1 MNEKSAAMVLSG
13 CGHMDGT
20 EIREAVLALLA
31 LEKHKVKVR
40 FFAPDIEQKE
50 VINHIT
56 KDSIAGEKR
65 NVLLEAARIA
75 RGDIEDLKKAKI
87 QEFDML
93 VIPGGYG
100 AAKNLSD
107 LAIAQE
113 NANVLPEFQNLILE
127 FFKAKKPV
135 GAICISP
142 AVLVAALK
150 EHTRDIEVTIGN
162 DSNGLIEK
170 LGGKHIKCS
179 ANQSAADS
187 KHKIFSCPAY
197 MQDGNVHQIYLGIE
211 SMIESMLKC

>member
-1 MNEKSAAMVLSG
+1 MSGKSAAMVLSG
-13 CGHMDGT
+13 CGHVDGT

-31 LEKHKVKVR
+31 LEKHKVKVK

-56 KDSIAGEKR
+56 KDVMAGEKR

-75 RGDIEDLKKAKI
+75 RGDIEDLKNAKV
-87 QEFDML
+87 QDFDML

-100 AAKNLSD
+100 AAKNLSNF
-107 LAIAQE
+107 AVSQE
-113 NANVLPEFQNLILE
+113 NVSILPELQNLILE
-127 FFKAKKPV
+127 FFKAKKPI

-150 EHTRDIEVTIGN
+150 GHAHDIEVTIGD
-162 DSNGLIEK
+162 DSDGLIEK

-197 MQDGNVHQIYLGIE
+197 MQDGDVYQIYLGIE
-211 SMIESMLKC
+211 SMVESVLKC